1 MVQLG
6 VDPLGPVDMF
16 ASVAVICEGRT
27 EHAMA
32 SNAASEQNFC
42 ENRRRVSTLDGMVAL
57 VYTSGP
63 KRHRAMRTESVL
75 CSDSG
80 I

>member
-1 MVQLG
+1 MVRLG

-42 ENRRRVSTLDGMVAL
+42 ENRCCVSTLDGMVAL
-57 VYTSGP
+57 VVRRDTGQ
-63 KRHRAMRTESVL
+63 
-75 CSDSG
+75 
-80 I
+80 

>member
-1 MVQLG
+1 
-6 VDPLGPVDMF
+6 MF
-16 ASVAVICEGRT
+16 ASDAVICEGRT

-42 ENRRRVSTLDGMVAL
+42 ENRRCISTLDGMVL
-57 VYTSGP
+57 YTSGA
-63 KRHRAMRTESVL
+63 KRRTALRTESAL

-80 I
+80 T